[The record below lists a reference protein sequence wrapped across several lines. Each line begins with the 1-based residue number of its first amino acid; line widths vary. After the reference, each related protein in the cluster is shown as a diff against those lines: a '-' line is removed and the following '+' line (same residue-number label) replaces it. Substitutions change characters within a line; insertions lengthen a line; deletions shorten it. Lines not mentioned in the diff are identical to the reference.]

1 MSTTA
6 ESDEINETVDGG
18 LRTAALA
25 AARAVE
31 VAGRWNE
38 RRARDR
44 TAAAYTGAADSSA
57 ALAVRRA
64 AAATAPE
71 AERGRGGG
79 AEPDDDAQ
87 QRAEGR
93 ADRAE
98 ANRLLAEADLLERA
112 EQAAGADAA
121 RDGAA
126 RLDSSAAQHDTAA
139 QHETAA
145 GQQLPADEAGRAVRL
160 AGVGQAQPAAAATR
174 PGASGRG
181 AGAVPRRSAGP
192 SRAPVLTR

>member
-1 MSTTA
+1 MSSPA

-64 AAATAPE
+64 AAATAPDG
-71 AERGRGGG
+71 ERGPGDG
-79 AEPDDDAQ
+79 ADADDGAR
-87 QRAEGR
+87 QRADGR

-98 ANRLLAEADLLERA
+98 AGRLLAEADLLERA
-112 EQAAGADAA
+112 EHPAGAGAA
-121 RDGAA
+121 REGAA
-126 RLDSSAAQHDTAA
+126 RLDSSAAQHDAA
-139 QHETAA
+139 DPGRPPT
-145 GQQLPADEAGRAVRL
+145 PDEAAVRL
-160 AGVGQAQPAAAATR
+160 AAAGQAQPAAAATR
-174 PGASGRG
+174 PGGTGRG
-181 AGAVPRRSAGP
+181 AAAVRRHAPG
-192 SRAPVLTR
+192 RAPVLTR